1 MQNSFLRRYSIYGYV
16 FFKIL
21 RGKLTRGWVNWTT
34 CACLTFDRCV
44 FQFKLSLKWKLF
56 KSSRSTSQTMSSD
69 ESRRGVFIIWEGQ
82 CYLIQKEKQTKW
94 RPQSSSKITSK
105 TMIPMLIT
113 IAFVGDEQSLRKRN
127 KKYISSCQ
135 TNEWTFWGTKL
146 NCSNKAIVCCIQK
159 YNFCGKLR

>member
-44 FQFKLSLKWKLF
+44 FSQYF
-56 KSSRSTSQTMSSD
+56 SQTMSSD

-94 RPQSSSKITSK
+94 RHQSSSKITSK
-105 TMIPMLIT
+105 TIIPMLIT
-113 IAFVGDEQSLRKRN
+113 IAFVGDQQSLRKRN
-127 KKYISSCQ
+127 KKYILSCQ

-146 NCSNKAIVCCIQK
+146 NCPNKAIVCCIQK